1 MAAKVKLDMS
11 YYDFLNMVQEISNNS
26 SSIQNTFIKITMKN
40 YDISHVKSAL
50 DKEIDNLNTLILK

>member
-26 SSIQNTFIKITMKN
+26 SSIQNTLIKITMKN
-40 YDISHVKSAL
+40 YDISHIKSVL
-50 DKEIDNLNTLILK
+50 DKEIDNLNSLILK